1 MHFNN
6 LHTEGSLRKRKS
18 RPQASLT
25 ATHSSTLAEEIVSV
39 LRILHSLVQW
49 NSLINDYINAQLSS
63 IGDVMAGCQ
72 SEAVRSVYCWQ
83 WNVKRNVLTKLWCE
97 KNPILLFQCLLEE
110 YFPDSEGFQ
119 VGSVMAVLAVIG
131 GIDGRLR
138 LGGQVIHDEYGEGT
152 VTRITP
158 KGRITVQFHEMRTC
172 RVCLLSHL
180 KSVCF
185 HTLPLKQTQL
195 QITEVINLWLLRL
208 HTYKCVHR
216 L

>member
-72 SEAVRSVYCWQ
+72 SEAVRS
-83 WNVKRNVLTKLWCE
+83 
-97 KNPILLFQCLLEE
+97 F
-110 YFPDSEGFQ
+110 F
-119 VGSVMAVLAVIG
+119 VGN
-131 GIDGRLR
+131 
-138 LGGQVIHDEYGEGT
+138 
-152 VTRITP
+152 
-158 KGRITVQFHEMRTC
+158 EM
-172 RVCLLSHL
+172 
-180 KSVCF
+180 
-185 HTLPLKQTQL
+185 
-195 QITEVINLWLLRL
+195 
-208 HTYKCVHR
+208 
-216 L
+216 